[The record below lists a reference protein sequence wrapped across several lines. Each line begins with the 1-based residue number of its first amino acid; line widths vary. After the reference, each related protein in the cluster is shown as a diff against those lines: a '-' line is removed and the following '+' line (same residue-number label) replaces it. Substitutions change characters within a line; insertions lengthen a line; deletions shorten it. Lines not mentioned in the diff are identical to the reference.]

1 MRSQKKR
8 RGFTLIELLV
18 VIAIIA
24 ILIALLLPAVQQARE
39 AARRSTC
46 KNNMKQI
53 ALALHSYNE
62 THGVFPP
69 GAIATTTTSSG
80 YDVWR
85 DAGSTTG
92 LGLHG
97 TSWVVQI
104 LPFVDQAS
112 IYNKWNFNTN
122 VMGNRIAAENNLPVF
137 YCPTRRSK
145 VRKLDEPIM
154 ISENPVSSSGPVNLI
169 NPFTKGGC
177 DYGVCI
183 GAGNGW
189 SDGDIIHITHRTTA
203 LIGSFGGGSTG
214 FLGMFSVNS
223 DTAIRDVDDGTS
235 NTIMTGELLKLH
247 GTSAPRM
254 RQDGWA
260 VGGVST
266 MFDTGLSG
274 GTLGGGGFNNKFYQS
289 AGSDH
294 IGGAHFGFGDGSV
307 RFLSENMSS
316 LVYKQ
321 LGTADGREATN
332 YVP

>member
-1 MRSQKKR
+1 MRAQRLK

-53 ALALHSYNE
+53 GLALHNYHE

-69 GAIATTTTSSG
+69 GAIATTTTSSA
-80 YDVWR
+80 YDVWG
-85 DAGSTTG
+85 DAGSTTDPG
-92 LGLHG
+92 MHG
-97 TSWVVQI
+97 TSWAVQI
-104 LPFVDQAS
+104 LPFVDQAA
-112 IYNKWNFNTN
+112 IYNQWNFNTN
-122 VMGNRIAAENNLPVF
+122 VFGNRSVAETNLPVF

-145 VRKLDEPIM
+145 VRKLDGSIM
-154 ISENPVSSSGPVNLI
+154 LGANPRAGTPTNRFV
-169 NPFTKGGC
+169 KGGC

-183 GAGNGW
+183 GGGNGW
-189 SDGDIIHITHRTTA
+189 ADGDIIHLTHRTDA
-203 LIGSFGGGSTG
+203 LVGTFGGGSTG

-235 NTIMTGELLKLH
+235 NTIMAGEIQKLH
-247 GTSAPRM
+247 GPGAPKTS
-254 RQDGWA
+254 QDSWA
-260 VGGVST
+260 AGGVAT
-266 MFDTGLSG
+266 MFDTGISG
-274 GTLGGGGFNNKFYQS
+274 GTSGGFNNNFYQS

-294 IGGAHFGFGDGSV
+294 VGGAHFGFGDGSV

-316 LVYKQ
+316 QVFLE
-321 LGTADGREATN
+321 LGTADGKESTN
-332 YVP
+332 FSP

>member
-1 MRSQKKR
+1 MRYSNQR

-46 KNNMKQI
+46 KNNMKQL
-53 ALALHSYNE
+53 ALALHNYHE

-69 GAIATTTTSSG
+69 GAIATTPGPSG

-85 DAGSTTG
+85 EAGNTAAP
-92 LGLHG
+92 GLHG

-104 LPFVDQAS
+104 LPFVDQAT

-122 VMGNRIAAENNLPVF
+122 VMGNRLVAETDVPLF

-145 VRKLDEPIM
+145 VRNLDLSIM
-154 ISENPVSSSGPVNLI
+154 ISETPSSSGVPVNLT
-169 NPFTKGGC
+169 NPFTKGGG
-177 DYGVCI
+177 DYGVCM
-183 GAGNGW
+183 GGGNGW
-189 SDGDIIHITHRTTA
+189 ADGDVIHITHETTA
-203 LIGSFGGGSTG
+203 LIGTFGGGSTG

-235 NTIMTGELLKLH
+235 NTIMTGELQKLH
-247 GTSAPRM
+247 GSTAPRM
-254 RQDGWA
+254 SQDGWA

-266 MFDTGLSG
+266 MFDTGISG
-274 GTLGGGGFNNKFYQS
+274 GTAGGFNNNFYQS

-294 IGGAHFGFGDGSV
+294 VGGAHFGFGDGAV
-307 RFLSENMSS
+307 RFLSENMDSI
-316 LVYKQ
+316 VYRG
-321 LGTADGREATN
+321 LGTADGEEATN
-332 YVP
+332 FQP

>member
-1 MRSQKKR
+1 MRKNKQN

-53 ALALHSYNE
+53 ALAMHNYHE
-62 THGVFPP
+62 THGIFPP
-69 GAIATTTTSSG
+69 GAIATTTTSTA
-80 YDVWR
+80 YDVWG
-85 DAGSTTG
+85 DAGSTTEAA
-92 LGLHG
+92 LHG

-104 LPFVDQAS
+104 LPFVDQAAV
-112 IYNKWNFNTN
+112 YNNWNFNTN
-122 VMGNRIAAENNLPVF
+122 VIGNRATAETNLPVF

-145 VRKLDEPIM
+145 VRKIDDRIM
-154 ISENPVSSSGPVNLI
+154 LGENPRAGTPTNR
-169 NPFTKGGC
+169 FTKGGC
-177 DYGVCI
+177 DYGVCM
-183 GAGNGW
+183 GGGNGW
-189 SDGDIIHITHRTTA
+189 ADGNIIHLTHRTTS

-223 DTAIRDVDDGTS
+223 DTSIRDVDDGTS

-247 GTSAPRM
+247 GSSAPQAS
-254 RQDGWA
+254 QDAWA
-260 VGGVST
+260 AGGVAT
-266 MFDTGLSG
+266 MFDTGISG
-274 GTLGGGGFNNKFYQS
+274 GTSGGFNNNFYQS

-294 IGGAHFGFGDGSV
+294 VGGAHFGFGDGSV

-316 LVYKQ
+316 QVYKE
-321 LGTADGREATN
+321 LGTADGKELTN
-332 YVP
+332 FAP